1 MVFNVRALNRDD
13 HVRNHAFLMNAA
25 GEWSWLPPMM
35 CRFLRAPVAS
45 ILFRSLVMGAHP
57 GKVAINKVARIA
69 GIKPVR
75 RDKIIDAVDSALCLW
90 EEVAANCG
98 APDFL
103 IKEIGSEMAITRG
116 WK

>member
-1 MVFNVRALNRDD
+1 
-13 HVRNHAFLMNAA
+13 MNAA
-25 GEWSWLPPMM
+25 GEWSL
-35 CRFLRAPVAS
+35 APAYDVSFSAGPGGEHS
-45 ILFRSLVMGAHP
+45 ISIAGDGRHP